1 MNVIS
6 VALEEFRVNIRTKQC
21 WMVTMLFAVISLGMA
36 YYLKSTRISE
46 ELYKTLFQMLFL
58 SSFSHAFNYSVALL
72 GILLGAT
79 AINRE
84 IEKGTLKS
92 MVQESVSRGK
102 IITGKLIGGL
112 LTIVVALA
120 LFYILTVAFA
130 LILGVSMTRDD
141 LVRFLATIPFSMLYG
156 LVFLSFGLLISTLIK
171 KSKNALMMA
180 IIVFIFFSFLIPT
193 IAGIV
198 AFAVAGLP
206 PSPNIPGNATNLTQS
221 QLQEIIIKDPAYQAW
236 LTKLTTTAEKIL
248 YISPNYHYQE
258 IIRIIFGAKPQISAI
273 VSSISYNR
281 SVVENRPIVESL
293 GLVWKNVLALLAMFI
308 ISFAMAYARFMKLI
322 RDGSNV
328 GTKTFTNE
336 SAEG

>member
-1 MNVIS
+1 MKATDTIIKDFEVG
-6 VALEEFRVNIRTKQC
+6 IRTRRFQII
-21 WMVTMLFAVISLGMA
+21 TALFAIISLGMA

-72 GILLGAT
+72 GILLGAS

-84 IEKGTLKS
+84 IKKGTLKS
-92 MVQESVSRGK
+92 MVQESVDGGK
-102 IITGKLIGGL
+102 IITGKLLGGL
-112 LTIVVALA
+112 LTITIVLA

-130 LILGVSMTRDD
+130 LILGVSMTEDD
-141 LVRFLATIPFSMLYG
+141 LVKFLVTFPFSTLYG

-171 KSKNALMMA
+171 KPKNALMMS
-180 IIVFIFFSFLIPT
+180 IILFVFFSFLLPT

-248 YISPNYHYQE
+248 YISLNYHYQE